1 LEAQEAR
8 AAAAMARTMS
18 FMGVIFLVMDLRYLR
33 CRDDKIL
40 PATVADLFNPSEK

>member
-18 FMGVIFLVMDLRYLR
+18 FMGVIFLVMDLSYLR
-33 CRDDKIL
+33 CWDDEIL
-40 PATVADLFNPSEK
+40 PATVANLFNPSGR